1 MYLFLSFFAT
11 MFYMADKTKKTN
23 QILSRGVEDIVV
35 KKDLERLLNSGK
47 KLRVY
52 YGIDPT
58 STKIHLGHAVPLR
71 KLREFAEAGH
81 KTILLIGS
89 FTAQIGDPTDRDAA
103 RVPLSQK
110 EIEENFQTYKK
121 QASKILDF
129 SKTKVVYNADWLS
142 KLSFGDV
149 VRLAQK
155 FTVQQ
160 MLERDMYQKRLKEG
174 KPIGLHEFFY
184 PLMQGYDSVELEVDL
199 EIGGTDQLFNML
211 AGRLL
216 LKEYKNKDKHV
227 LTAPLLEGLDGRK
240 MSKTFGNTVN
250 ISDDPDDMFGKIMS
264 LRDDLIIKYFE
275 LCTDISDAEI
285 HDLKEGLKSG
295 DNPRNAKAYLAREI
309 VKIYHGEQFAQ
320 RAENAFDNVFVKGG
334 KPEAIKQVKI
344 KKGVYQ
350 ADELLFELGV
360 VASKSEAKRVIEQAG
375 AKMDDKIIKD
385 WKQKIKVKDGMV
397 VQVGKR
403 KFVKIQIV

>member
-1 MYLFLSFFAT
+1 MT
-11 MFYMADKTKKTN
+11 NKKEN
-23 QILSRGVEDIVV
+23 NIDLLNRAVEDVIV
-35 KKDLERLLNSGK
+35 KKDLEDLLSSGK

-81 KTILLIGS
+81 DTILLIGS
-89 FTAQIGDPTDRDAA
+89 FTAQIGDPTDREAA
-103 RVPLSQK
+103 RVPLTKK
-110 EIEENFQTYKK
+110 EIDENFQTYKK

-160 MLERDMYQKRLKEG
+160 MLERDMYQNRIKEG
-174 KPIGLHEFFY
+174 KPIGLHEFLY

-211 AGRLL
+211 AGRAL
-216 LKEYKNKDKHV
+216 LKEIKNKDKHV
-227 LTAPLLEGLDGRK
+227 LTTPLLEGLDGRK
-240 MSKTFGNTVN
+240 MSKTFENSIN
-250 ISDDPDDMFGKIMS
+250 ISDEPDDMFGKVMS

-275 LCTDISDAEI
+275 LCTDISEEEI
-285 HDLKEGLKSG
+285 HELEEELKNGS
-295 DNPRNAKAYLAREI
+295 NPRNAKAYLAREI
-309 VKIYHGEQFAQ
+309 VKIYHGEEYSQK
-320 RAENAFDNVFVKGG
+320 AENAFDAVFVKGG
-334 KPEAIKQVKI
+334 KPEDIELVKI
-344 KKGVYQ
+344 KKGAHQ
-350 ADELLFELGV
+350 ADELLFNLGIV
-360 VASKSEAKRVIEQAG
+360 GSKSEAKRVIEQGG
-375 AKMDDKIIKD
+375 AKVDDKIIED
-385 WKQKIKVKDGMV
+385 WKDKIEVKDGMI

-403 KFVKIQIV
+403 KFVKINIVS